1 MKRFL
6 APPARCTAQEE
17 AALGF
22 HERHAGA
29 EAQADAGG
37 QGGRVT
43 TAHSYA
49 SDFNRVVSKGTPQT
63 QVFCAHIV
71 DYFQD
76 YTILVRPACFMCTC
90 KMPVVHAT
98 RPSTPPPLLPGCPP
112 GWLAGMATQAR
123 RSNVLRVEWE
133 H

>member
-1 MKRFL
+1 M
-6 APPARCTAQEE
+6 
-17 AALGF
+17 
-22 HERHAGA
+22 
-29 EAQADAGG
+29 
-37 QGGRVT
+37 T

-98 RPSTPPPLLPGCPP
+98 RPSTPTSPAWLSA
-112 GWLAGMATQAR
+112 WLAGWNGNT
-123 RSNVLRVEWE
+123 S
-133 H
+133 